1 MKTYNAIY
9 FWFGGVLTDTVS
21 GRTKAVLSPG
31 SGGRKSGDLIKAIRK
46 PAEMLSLGK
55 INILE
60 YCHQSIDICAS
71 NITAAELAHQITD
84 TASINQTVVDLVS
97 KIPEAYARWLV
108 VDYPPDWFEDLSKR
122 WDIESIFPRNQL
134 IFTSDLNLP
143 RMVPE
148 IFYRLPSA
156 AGLAMDDCMV
166 IDPVTARAT
175 AAMRHGLA
183 AIIYV
188 YPERLKHEL
197 ALQGIWQTDEDVMH
211 PTSSERVKM

>member
-1 MKTYNAIY
+1 MKIYSAIF
-9 FWFGGVLTDTVS
+9 FWFGGVITGTVS
-21 GRTKAVLSPG
+21 ERTRAVLSPG
-31 SGGRKSGDLIKAIRK
+31 SGGQESVGLMKAIRE

-55 INILE
+55 IKALD
-60 YCHQSIDICAS
+60 YCQQAIDICGS
-71 NITAAELAHQITD
+71 NITAAELARKITD
-84 TASINQTVVDLVS
+84 TAAINQTVVDLIA
-97 KIPEAYARWLV
+97 KIPKIYARWLV
-108 VDYPPDWFEDLSKR
+108 VDYPPDWFEDLSKQ
-122 WDIESIFPRNQL
+122 WDIEAIFPRTQC
-134 IFTSDLNLP
+134 IFTSDLKLP

-148 IFYRLPSA
+148 FFYHLPSA
-156 AGLAMDDCMV
+156 AGLAMNDCMI
-166 IDPVTARAT
+166 IDPVTPRAT